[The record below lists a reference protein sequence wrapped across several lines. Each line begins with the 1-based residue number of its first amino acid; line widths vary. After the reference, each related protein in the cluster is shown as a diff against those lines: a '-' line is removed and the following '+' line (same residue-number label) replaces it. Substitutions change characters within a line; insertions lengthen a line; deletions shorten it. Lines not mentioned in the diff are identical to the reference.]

1 MRSAAT
7 IAGMIS
13 SLALAQAAT
22 AHTPYLKPTTFA
34 PDRAFV
40 TVEAALSEGN
50 FFIPDFPLRGAGDYW
65 ATGNTGAPVKAET
78 VTPLKEFVA
87 VEVALPADGTYR
99 ISTGE
104 RPGRSAKWAKVDGTW
119 RMVRPAGAPA
129 GAPPRPDGAARPA
142 GAPPAEASRA
152 AGPRLIDEAAVPAGA
167 ETMTAQSYLRAET
180 YVTRGAPNRGALKP
194 TGQGVEIEPVT
205 HPNEVFA
212 GDAFKFRLLNDGK
225 PLPGVDFSI
234 ARAGD
239 AYSEKRYAYAGKTDA
254 AGAAAVTFAQ
264 PGAYVL
270 ETHYPGRAEGASEP
284 IARSTVYS
292 LTFEVT
298 R

>member
-1 MRSAAT
+1 MRSASVV
-7 IAGMIS
+7 AGLVGS
-13 SLALAQAAT
+13 FALAQVAT

-50 FFIPDFPLRGAGDYW
+50 FFVPDFPIRGPGDFW
-65 ATGNTGAPVKAET
+65 ATGSNGAPVKAET

-87 VEVALPADGTYR
+87 VEIALPADGTYR

-104 RPGRSAKWAKVDGTW
+104 RPGRAAKWAKVGGAW
-119 RMVRPAGAPA
+119 QMVRPAGAA
-129 GAPPRPDGAARPA
+129 GGPPRAEPARP
-142 GAPPAEASRA
+142 G
-152 AGPRLIDEAAVPAGA
+152 GPRVVEESAVPAGA
-167 ETMTAQSYLRAET
+167 ETMTAQTYLRADT
-180 YVTRGAPNRGALKP
+180 YVTRGAPTRGALKP
-194 TGQGVEIEPVT
+194 TGQGVEVEPIT
-205 HPNEVFA
+205 HPNEIFA
-212 GDAFKFRLLNDGK
+212 GEAFRFRVLNDGK
-225 PLPGVDFSI
+225 PLPGVAFSI

-239 AYSEKRYAYAGKTDA
+239 AYSEKRYAYDGKSDA
-254 AGAAAVTFAQ
+254 AGAASVTFAQ

-270 ETHYPGRAEGASEP
+270 EAHYPIRAEGAAEP
-284 IARSTVYS
+284 VARSTVYS